1 MGNYA
6 QESEECLTDVN
17 GYTLIMKA
25 AICNATQA
33 LAILLSQDGAPIN
46 AQHGK
51 VSASDVTVFVYVLT
65 KPCRCFRFRFRDAF
79 DRD

>member
-6 QESEECLTDVN
+6 QENESCLTDVN

-33 LAILLSQDGAPIN
+33 LNILLSQDGAPIN

-51 VSASDVTVFVYVLT
+51 VSV
-65 KPCRCFRFRFRDAF
+65 
-79 DRD
+79 